1 MYCFIPH
8 LISAYFLLV
17 VVVVVVVMQLKDYS
31 IQL

>member
-8 LISAYFLLV
+8 LISAYFVLV